1 MKKKPT
7 NYKKISLKKL
17 KLKLTSIIL
26 LIDKLFNPNNFN
38 FILAKKIQ
46 LYHIL
51 YSLIICQQVI
61 VFFRR
66 EKERKREE
74 K

>member
-1 MKKKPT
+1 MKKNPLIT
-7 NYKKISLKKL
+7 RKISFKKL

-51 YSLIICQQVI
+51 YSLIICQQVT
-61 VFFRR
+61 VFRR
-66 EKERKREE
+66 ENEKEKE
-74 K
+74 KEK